1 MDVTAEFDADV
12 AVSVITEL
20 GVVTFVE
27 VLSDEV
33 LTIPDMVEVI
43 VLVSVEFIAVV
54 TRDV

>member
-1 MDVTAEFDADV
+1 VDVTAEFDADV